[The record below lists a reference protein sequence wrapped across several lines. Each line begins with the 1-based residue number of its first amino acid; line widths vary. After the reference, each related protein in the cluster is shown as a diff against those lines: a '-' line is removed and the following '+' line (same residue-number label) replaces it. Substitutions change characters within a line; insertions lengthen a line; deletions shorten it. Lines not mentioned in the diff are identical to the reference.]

1 MRDWRGL
8 GLAAASLGANEM
20 TNTDLTN
27 PVEIAFRR
35 CDDLRERD
43 NGDGTFTIDG
53 AKMMALIE
61 LRNLAPEVV
70 LGLSHKEQ

>member
-1 MRDWRGL
+1 MNHNHDFGSRVE
-8 GLAAASLGANEM
+8 GAGCKC
-20 TNTDLTN
+20 
-27 PVEIAFRR
+27 F
-35 CDDLRERD
+35 DLRERA

-70 LGLSHKEQ
+70 LALSKKS